1 MNTNDLITRV
11 PDMEAL
17 LPLVRGGMYQS
28 IEENVLGKITGVTTA
43 ALIPSG
49 QARVWEALTDFEHY
63 QDFLP
68 AIRRIKV
75 RRHKEEI
82 VIVSEVGLK
91 LMSFGGYA
99 TFKQRIRREDPY
111 LYLMDYDTRELTGF
125 WKVMPLPH
133 GRKTILLH
141 YSIIMDIAELMSFVR
156 WFVRMFPPAEIA
168 IAVSPDIIM
177 MQCMKRRM
185 LEK

>member
-1 MNTNDLITRV
+1 MKTEELIAHV
-11 PDMEAL
+11 PDMDAL
-17 LPLVRGGMYQS
+17 LPLVRGGLYQT
-28 IEENVLGKITGVTTA
+28 IEENSLGKISAVTTA
-43 ALIPSG
+43 ALIPCG
-49 QARVWEALTDFEHY
+49 PARAWEVLTDFEHY
-63 QDFLP
+63 QEFLP
-68 AIRRIKV
+68 AIRRLKV
-75 RRHKEEI
+75 RRKKDEI

-125 WKVMPLPH
+125 WKVMPVPH
-133 GRKTILLH
+133 SRKTIVLH
-141 YSIIMDIAELMSFVR
+141 YSIITDVAELMSFVR
-156 WFVRMFPPAEIA
+156 WFVRVFPPAEIA
-168 IAVSPDIIM
+168 IAVSPDVIM